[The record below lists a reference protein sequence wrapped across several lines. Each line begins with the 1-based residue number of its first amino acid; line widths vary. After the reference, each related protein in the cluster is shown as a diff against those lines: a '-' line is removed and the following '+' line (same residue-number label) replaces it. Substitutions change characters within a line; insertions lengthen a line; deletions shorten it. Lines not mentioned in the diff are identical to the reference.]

1 MAGIIKIVP
10 RETNLQA
17 DVATIVIPFGG
28 TMGIKA
34 IFSDKLSAAE
44 LKQLKKDIKWIWTP
58 AENLPKILALDVAQK
73 INCWGKWS
81 NKKKIPIT
89 VYGIGIDYAMATAVN
104 ITEISKEKNN
114 LGKKF
119 WLEAFIN
126 YPEFNHPIGKM
137 LTIKGDP
144 AILDAKFEGTI
155 KKGENI
161 VCQYGKT
168 VSIAITTHALPD
180 YTLGFHN
187 YVKLEVDFFHKGTK
201 VTKSPDVHY
210 INYADINGD
219 NLNLDLNFE
228 FLINEKWRGK
238 IGHKEGTENYTAVIK
253 ASTIYNEDA
262 VYMGEAKQRKGS
274 YYSVGADFP
283 VLAPNNE
290 PVAVRMD
297 WEDYEKVRGW
307 TTREIQQKAA
317 KNAARYKRTKPIEFT
332 TTNEIEVIYITQGE
346 AIALREVAAG
356 NMFVEVKKQQF
367 TCEAFDPCK
376 FTAITVKAGSNDS
389 VEIFNEEC
397 TNTEG
402 EISSFS
408 KPFSFV
414 AADSKKEKVIITL
427 KELSISDH
435 NPGEGYKCYEAEE
448 HSLKNIVDKKQALKQ
463 WLIEDGS
470 PNPDKYSTYKVNG
483 DTIELQMGYV
493 YNKSYDSKVLDYLA
507 YEQKYLKNG
516 MLGEAIKNLW
526 VIRYLLKMIKNEDL
540 KQQYALPIATCRYPS
555 QIIKLA
561 VYPDLKWVLNF
572 NYNIETPLYYKTTD
586 ATANYY
592 SRFNHGIESNG
603 KPKLV
608 SSNSRERQKIL
619 DKEISNALVGYVGQK
634 TSFEIGIQC
643 QVGDSTPFDLNK
655 LYEKKFQLML
665 APLMWIHDFIDG
677 TFGVSD
683 AKQIDSKVKAKKA
696 GKFNKLAKRL
706 NRLPMSFEL
715 ISPKIAMGLGIG
727 FGNASN
733 NNVGYEL
740 EGQLLMNPIIGANI
754 KLDVLALGSKF
765 KPWGAIINALDLV
778 SWAADILSGGNL
790 QLNYE
795 LYVQL
800 TAKVLLVSS
809 KSKDGAANPASL
821 TYNFLD
827 KKITS
832 GDIGLQGVLEGKIVA
847 SSSLSYK
854 LKREKGRKFSNSETK
869 KSKDKKFELGLELEA
884 KSTISL
890 TFGGSFGKGDNFD
903 ADFYFSGV
911 NVYVKIK
918 WGFKGKSENF
928 DILPDFDK
936 TFDILKNKGEY
947 K

>member
-1 MAGIIKIVP
+1 M
-10 RETNLQA
+10 
-17 DVATIVIPFGG
+17 
-28 TMGIKA
+28 
-34 IFSDKLSAAE
+34 
-44 LKQLKKDIKWIWTP
+44 
-58 AENLPKILALDVAQK
+58 
-73 INCWGKWS
+73 
-81 NKKKIPIT
+81 
-89 VYGIGIDYAMATAVN
+89 
-104 ITEISKEKNN
+104 
-114 LGKKF
+114 
-119 WLEAFIN
+119 
-126 YPEFNHPIGKM
+126 
-137 LTIKGDP
+137 
-144 AILDAKFEGTI
+144 
-155 KKGENI
+155 
-161 VCQYGKT
+161 
-168 VSIAITTHALPD
+168 
-180 YTLGFHN
+180 
-187 YVKLEVDFFHKGTK
+187 
-201 VTKSPDVHY
+201 
-210 INYADINGD
+210 
-219 NLNLDLNFE
+219 
-228 FLINEKWRGK
+228 
-238 IGHKEGTENYTAVIK
+238 
-253 ASTIYNEDA
+253 
-262 VYMGEAKQRKGS
+262 
-274 YYSVGADFP
+274 
-283 VLAPNNE
+283 
-290 PVAVRMD
+290 
-297 WEDYEKVRGW
+297 
-307 TTREIQQKAA
+307 
-317 KNAARYKRTKPIEFT
+317 
-332 TTNEIEVIYITQGE
+332 
-346 AIALREVAAG
+346 
-356 NMFVEVKKQQF
+356 
-367 TCEAFDPCK
+367 
-376 FTAITVKAGSNDS
+376 
-389 VEIFNEEC
+389 EIFNEEC

-414 AADSKKEKVIITL
+414 TADSKKEKVTITL

-435 NPGEGYKCYEAEE
+435 NSGEGYKYYEAEE

-677 TFGVSD
+677 SFGVSD
-683 AKQIDSKVKAKKA
+683 AKQIDSNVKAKKA

-740 EGQLLMNPIIGANI
+740 EGQLLMNPIIGAKI
-754 KLDVLALGSKF
+754 TLDVLALGSKF
-765 KPWGAIINALDLV
+765 KPWGLIIDALDLV
-778 SWAADILSGGNL
+778 SFATDLFSGGTV
-790 QLNYE
+790 E
-795 LYVQL
+795 LDYRIEISFS
-800 TAKVLLVSS
+800 AEILLVSS
-809 KSKDGAANPASL
+809 KSKDGKANPA
-821 TYNFLD
+821 TIGYNFLD
-827 KKITS
+827 KKIS
-832 GDIGLQGVLEGKIVA
+832 GDIGLQGKLKEEFVFEFGIKLKGKIKKVEGKKTDESKKKITDMGIGISAKA
-847 SSSLSYK
+847 SSEIVMSL
-854 LKREKGRKFSNSETK
+854 G
-869 KSKDKKFELGLELEA
+869 A
-884 KSTISL
+884 
-890 TFGGSFGKGDNFD
+890 SFGKGDNFD
-903 ADFYFSGV
+903 TDFYFSGV
-911 NVYVKIK
+911 NIEAKIRF
-918 WGFKGKSENF
+918 GSEWKVRERQ
-928 DILPDFDK
+928 IIPDAEK
-936 TFDILKNKGEY
+936 TFEILKNKGEY